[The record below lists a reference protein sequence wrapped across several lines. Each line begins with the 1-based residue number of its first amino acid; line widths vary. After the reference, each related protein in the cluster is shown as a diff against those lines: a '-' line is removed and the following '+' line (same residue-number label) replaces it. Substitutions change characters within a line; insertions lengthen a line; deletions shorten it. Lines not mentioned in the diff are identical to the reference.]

1 MMRLLKTAMINKVV
15 ICQDCRDC
23 RDCHDIALIG
33 NNSTNQTPAT
43 IKVGDYNKFYTHQQD
58 SQLVFIFKVD
68 TF

>member
-1 MMRLLKTAMINKVV
+1 MINKVV
-15 ICQDCRDC
+15 ICQDCRD
-23 RDCHDIALIG
+23 IGLIG
-33 NNSTNQTPAT
+33 NNSTSNQTPAT